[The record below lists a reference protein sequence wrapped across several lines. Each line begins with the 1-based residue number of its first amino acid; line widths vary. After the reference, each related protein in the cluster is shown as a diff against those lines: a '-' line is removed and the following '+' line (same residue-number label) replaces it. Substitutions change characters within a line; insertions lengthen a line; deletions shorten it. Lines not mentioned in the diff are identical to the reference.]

1 MPGTSPTSPTQVGPY
16 RLDREIARGG
26 MGVVSLAHD
35 TRLPGAGDAGLP
47 ARPRRHTVKPP
58 IVTFPDLQKYR
69 FVMDLGD
76 ALPDGRV
83 LLIQRG
89 DDEDDINRFD
99 VVFNFFDLLKEK
111 MHK

>member
-1 MPGTSPTSPTQVGPY
+1 MLGF
-16 RLDREIARGG
+16 
-26 MGVVSLAHD
+26 
-35 TRLPGAGDAGLP
+35 LPGPDG
-47 ARPRRHTVKPP
+47 TVKPP